1 MSKGQL
7 QKLSIARAFLSD
19 AEFIIL
25 DEPTASL
32 DPISEK
38 EIYEKCMEIFR
49 GRTVLFITHR
59 LGAVKNMDEI
69 LVLNGGKAVESGT
82 HESLMERNGV
92 YRDLYMTQRSLYID
106 EK

>member
-1 MSKGQL
+1 MHGNFP
-7 QKLSIARAFLSD
+7 R
-19 AEFIIL
+19 
-25 DEPTASL
+25 
-32 DPISEK
+32 
-38 EIYEKCMEIFR
+38 
-49 GRTVLFITHR
+49 RTVLFITHR